1 MEFSARQRGGSVHVA
16 LSAGSANAL
25 WRRLSSGPVIIEKP
39 LEDFPKGLFFIGAPG
54 RAHLLGGESPP
65 QTRQGELLAGR
76 QGCLS

>member
-1 MEFSARQRGGSVHVA
+1 MLPRESVCHYDHVSAS
-16 LSAGSANAL
+16 
-25 WRRLSSGPVIIEKP
+25 
-39 LEDFPKGLFFIGAPG
+39 DFLFKMKISKTQKINFFWVFYFGAPG